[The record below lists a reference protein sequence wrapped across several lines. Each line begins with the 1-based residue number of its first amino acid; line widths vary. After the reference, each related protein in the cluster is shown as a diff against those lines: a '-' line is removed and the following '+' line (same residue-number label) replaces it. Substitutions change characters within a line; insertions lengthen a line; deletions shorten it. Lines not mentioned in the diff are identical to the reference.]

1 MGQTQQTRQGAG
13 CCLPRAPRG
22 LCLKGPTSL
31 AETPSCPR
39 ASPADGQGS
48 RREGSRVPTSA
59 RPAAVALEP
68 CSWVHTA
75 GWAHCW
81 EGAQS
86 CWLAP
91 AHHLLAGCSASSD
104 QGEASRRGGP
114 QIGSTQPSPPRPTAE
129 ADLDPPSARRPA
141 GIAFVFRAAFW
152 SARSALLAA
161 PLAGPPAPD
170 GSDGA
175 CGRRWTLVGTRSRLD
190 RLLPPRKARSAPGLP
205 TPQAPIQCLPRAGS
219 WMAGTSG
226 L

>member
-31 AETPSCPR
+31 AETASCPR

-114 QIGSTQPSPPRPTAE
+114 QIGSVPAPHIDPCPSHRPLPPRP
-129 ADLDPPSARRPA
+129 PGRGGPSCEGLRRPPA
-141 GIAFVFRAAFW
+141 SRGASWPFPPIP
-152 SARSALLAA
+152 SSCP
-161 PLAGPPAPD
+161 PL
-170 GSDGA
+170 
-175 CGRRWTLVGTRSRLD
+175 R
-190 RLLPPRKARSAPGLP
+190 
-205 TPQAPIQCLPRAGS
+205 
-219 WMAGTSG
+219 
-226 L
+226 